1 MEYTMSTMKNLLTLA
16 ACVALIAG
24 CSSNGAPDSLDNTVP
39 LDRQQKVYRE
49 LRGAMKQ
56 AGKEALDAYPK
67 TGTPEGGAEEF
78 RAMQDSLRTTYWQLV
93 CDTNQVAR
101 NYGDSI
107 WTKGVK
113 EKWPA
118 AVK

>member
-1 MEYTMSTMKNLLTLA
+1 MKHLLTWA
-16 ACVALIAG
+16 AAAALIAG
-24 CSSNGAPDSLDNTVP
+24 CSSNGAADSLNNTVE

-49 LRGAMKQ
+49 LRVAMKQ
-56 AGKEALDAYPK
+56 AGAEALAAYPK

-78 RAMQDSLRTTYWQLV
+78 RAMQDSLRITYWQLV

-118 AVK
+118 VIK